1 MADAAIQT
9 SYDACDNRDVKLK
22 DALLNLIKTSQENQS
37 LVAGLRSDHDSL
49 RSEND
54 SLAASAASENELR
67 KSEFQ
72 ALDEKQK
79 ADAQARVMDVA
90 KVDGKIDTEYKNRKE
105 EIENIKTWYSPEN
118 DTRKVEIEELKKV
131 AHKENEARKEAIDKI
146 EVFVKAAS
154 VSAVS
159 ELDGKMKV
167 EAEARAA
174 EDKALGERI
183 TEKLVTPRE
192 QKISQ
197 LALNTEKQNNGR
209 IADIEALRTKLAV
222 DSHYLESLYKK
233 TMGVYF
239 SAYRSGAYSGGG
251 ENLTFSGANCNT
263 GGGLDVE
270 SGVFTCPIGGTY
282 MFQFHLAT
290 HDNKKA
296 LLSIR
301 VNDKEIA
308 SVFDQNHKDNHKNS
322 MAGTNVVHDV
332 KRGEQV
338 TLYAYT
344 GTWLADFPAN
354 HYTHWVGLLLQPSQ
368 EEMDLM
374 MKEAEEAAAA

>member
-1 MADAAIQT
+1 MAEAAIQT
-9 SYDACDNRDVKLK
+9 SYDACDSRDIKLK
-22 DALLNLIKTSQENQS
+22 DALLSLINITNENAS
-37 LVAGLRSDHDSL
+37 LVTALRAEHDSL

-54 SLAASAASENELR
+54 ALGSSAASENELR
-67 KSEFQ
+67 KSEYQ

-105 EIENIKTWYSPEN
+105 EIENIKTFYTPEN
-118 DTRKVEIEELKKV
+118 DTRKVEIEELRKV
-131 AHKENEARKEAIDKI
+131 ADKENEARKEAIDKL
-146 EVFVKAAS
+146 ETFVKAAS

-159 ELDGKMKV
+159 DLDGKMKI

-174 EDKALGERI
+174 EDIALGARI
-183 TEKLVTPRE
+183 NEKLVAVRE
-192 QKISQ
+192 QKMSE
-197 LALNTEKQNNGR
+197 LGAKTEKQNEGR
-209 IADIEALRTKLAV
+209 IADIDNLRKKLAV
-222 DSHYLESLYKK
+222 DSQYMESLAKK

-251 ENLTFSGANCNT
+251 ENLTFSGAYCNN

-270 SGVFTCPIGGTY
+270 SGIFTCPIGGTY

-301 VNDKEIA
+301 INDKEIA

-322 MAGTNVVHDV
+322 MAGTNVVHEV
-332 KRGEQV
+332 KRGDKV
-338 TLYAYT
+338 SLYAYT

-354 HYTHWVGLLLQPSQ
+354 HYTHFVGLLLQPSQ

-374 MKEAEEAAAA
+374 MKEAEEAVAA